1 MSKVKAK
8 GPASVFG
15 EPEFVKIE
23 SGRMLRVEKWSVRK
37 AMAMGKAL
45 SNILKRV
52 FQMIESRGEKDFRLV
67 DLIEAIP
74 AIMESCSDELAFIVS
89 ESLRSDDGPDLERD
103 EILDTFT
110 LDDFADVLGAII
122 QKNIT
127 DRTLG
132 KWSGL
137 LQKLPLTAEKE
148 ESPIQQPDL
157 PVTTGTS

>member
-1 MSKVKAK
+1 MSKEKSPSELFGAPEVVKT
-8 GPASVFG
+8 
-15 EPEFVKIE
+15 E
-23 SGRMLRVEKWSVRK
+23 SGRVLRIEKWSVRK
-37 AMAMGKAL
+37 AMVMGKAL
-45 SNILKRV
+45 SNILKQV
-52 FQMIESRGEKDFRLV
+52 FETVEKRGTEDFRV
-67 DLIEAIP
+67 SDLIESVP
-74 AIMESCSDELAFIVS
+74 SIMESCSDELAFIVS